1 VCGNVTRAIPGYLV
15 SVALRV
21 PEEWRVPAAFA
32 LLCVGTM
39 IYDAAHASFWQR
51 AHDTA
56 PVAALFILLLLGL
69 LLRRR
74 RFAWWVFVVFSCI
87 GLVTWVAH
95 VSGRQLSTGWVVG
108 GLFGLVEFGLLV
120 SPPMRRFVRFR
131 GRLAP
136 SPS

>member
-1 VCGNVTRAIPGYLV
+1 
-15 SVALRV
+15 VALRLD
-21 PEEWRVPAAFA
+21 EEWRVPVAFA
-32 LLCVGTM
+32 LLSVATL
-39 IYDAAHASFWQR
+39 IYDAAHAWFWQR

-56 PVAALFILLLLGL
+56 PVAALVILVLLGL

-74 RFAWWVFVVFSCI
+74 RFAWWVFVLTSGI

-95 VSGRQLSTGWVVG
+95 VSNHQISSGWVVG
-108 GLFGLVEFGLLV
+108 GVLGLVEFGLLV

-136 SPS
+136 SPT